1 MAMNEVN
8 GIQGRL
14 RSSAVRWGTVH
25 NPTNQRK
32 CDFYGGKARAPQ
44 DLVRRIPLL
53 GMSSLC
59 GKRPA
64 PDLLTGAA

>member
-32 CDFYGGKARAPQ
+32 CDFYGEEGESTSGPGTSNPSSRH
-44 DLVRRIPLL
+44 VFPLRET
-53 GMSSLC
+53 SS
-59 GKRPA
+59 P
-64 PDLLTGAA
+64 